1 MTKLWAK
8 MMDID
13 GDGNLEI
20 VQTHDEDP
28 AGLWH
33 PDALVNWREVPAHL
47 TIGSVLETATNE
59 WWSGA
64 DWLEKTLAKAPTPD
78 AAVLF
83 EVNPAKGSVTK
94 LKIKEA
100 GANYETPP
108 VRDQYDIGSGKQLIA
123 TVTYDST
130 TESAVSVEI
139 NNAGWGYEVG
149 QTFTI
154 GVGIGRDWDRKNPT
168 YTVIE
173 IEAVYDAPDAVVH
186 PIIPEP
192 PEA

>member
-13 GDGNLEI
+13 GDGNFEI

-33 PDALVNWREVPAHL
+33 PDALVNWREVPSNLA
-47 TIGSVLETATNE
+47 IGSVLETTTNV
-59 WWSGA
+59 WWTGA
-64 DWLEKTLAKAPTPD
+64 DWLEKTLAKATD
-78 AAVLF
+78 ADAPPF
-83 EVNPAKGSVTK
+83 EVVPFKGSVTR
-94 LKIKEA
+94 LRIKEA
-100 GANYETPP
+100 GANYETMP
-108 VRDQYDIGSGKQLIA
+108 VRDQYEIGMGRNLIA

-139 NNAGWGYEVG
+139 NESGWGYEVG
-149 QTFTI
+149 QTFNIT
-154 GVGIGRDWDRKNPT
+154 VGMGRDWDRKNPT

-173 IEAVYDAPDAVVH
+173 VAEVYDALDARVH
-186 PIIPEP
+186 PAP